1 MSTTTA
7 AVLPTVQLQVNYN
20 EVKTIAKD
28 FITKFKDSMI
38 DIDDEINQSH
48 EGKYMNILQQVANRQ
63 KTSINI
69 EFDDLK
75 LFLTNYDPDSSN
87 TYQEAR
93 RLLPTM
99 LTNTRHFVEL
109 FSQVIDDLMPEPT
122 EEISYRDDVFDVILH
137 QRRLRNARLQQ
148 ESNEEFN
155 QLRDGFTQP
164 DSAAANVGGQE
175 DNIANPTDA
184 NLFPA
189 KLTRRYCLYFVPL
202 SNAKALSVRQTK
214 GNLLVIS

>member
-1 MSTTTA
+1 MKKRKLILLFLTFYFYFLQSLSNNHNMSTTTA

-109 FSQVIDDLMPEPT
+109 FSQGLMT
-122 EEISYRDDVFDVILH
+122 LC
-137 QRRLRNARLQQ
+137 QNQQ
-148 ESNEEFN
+148 
-155 QLRDGFTQP
+155 
-164 DSAAANVGGQE
+164 
-175 DNIANPTDA
+175 
-184 NLFPA
+184 
-189 KLTRRYCLYFVPL
+189 K
-202 SNAKALSVRQTK
+202 K
-214 GNLLVIS
+214 